1 VATGDALPSVYVPKC
16 QGCDKGD
23 LLITAVDPAY
33 SWVECLRCR
42 AVMVIPFAD
51 HLRPEIIHDD

>member
-1 VATGDALPSVYVPKC
+1 LLPAVYVPKC
-16 QGCDKGD
+16 RGCDGAD
-23 LLITAVDPAY
+23 LIVNAVDPAY

-51 HLRPEIIHDD
+51 HLRPEVLHDD